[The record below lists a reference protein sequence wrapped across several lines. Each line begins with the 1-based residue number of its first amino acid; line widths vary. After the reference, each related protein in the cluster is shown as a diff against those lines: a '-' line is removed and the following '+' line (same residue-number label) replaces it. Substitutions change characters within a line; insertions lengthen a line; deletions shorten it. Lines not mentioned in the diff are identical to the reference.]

1 MKYDKEHIDR
11 ILNSLKEGSGRYAA
25 AKAGNISFETFCEW
39 MRTKTEFSDNVKKA
53 EFEGQAYEKYTLE
66 KNIKNASDK
75 YGNPVWQ
82 SSAWLLERKYPKEY
96 GQRQA
101 LDLNTQ
107 ETVRNQIA
115 AMFPTQEEMDEQ
127 TK

>member
-1 MKYDKEHIDR
+1 MKYDKEHID
-11 ILNSLKEGSGRYAA
+11 IIIDSLNKGFGRVQSC
-25 AKAGNISFETFCEW
+25 KQAGISYDTFLDW
-39 MRTKTEFSDNVKKA
+39 YNNKVEFSELVKKA
-53 EFEGQAYEKYTLE
+53 ELTGKQAEKETLE
-66 KNIKNASDK
+66 NIIKRCASDK
-75 YGNPVWQ
+75 NKPVWQ
-82 SSAWLLERKYPKEY
+82 AAAWLLERKYPKEY

-115 AMFPTQEEMDEQ
+115 AMFPTEEELDAM